1 MERLPLTPCMNLKKR
16 GKKEEKSRAGL
27 SEWQKTLKILR
38 KCSGRDISLWIFEGI
53 IMLLVVSFLFYDS
66 FLVALLLSP
75 YLVMYLRRKALE
87 KNSKERRQLVTQ
99 FKDGMV
105 AVSFALNAGY
115 SIENSF
121 REAVKELMT
130 LYGSQSA
137 IVVCFEKMLR
147 RIKNNE
153 NIEDVLSEFAIKTQ
167 IEDIMYFAD
176 VFGYAKRSGGDLISI
191 IKNTAS
197 TIRDKIEVDAQIQT
211 AISGKKMESAV
222 MAVMP
227 FGILGYMKLSS
238 PEFIDALYHNVIGVI
253 FMSVCLVIIGCMNV
267 VARRIVNIEI

>member
-1 MERLPLTPCMNLKKR
+1 MEKLPLTPCMNLKKR
-16 GKKEEKSRAGL
+16 GKKVGKSRADL

>member
-1 MERLPLTPCMNLKKR
+1 
-16 GKKEEKSRAGL
+16 
-27 SEWQKTLKILR
+27 
-38 KCSGRDISLWIFEGI
+38 
-53 IMLLVVSFLFYDS
+53 
-66 FLVALLLSP
+66 
-75 YLVMYLRRKALE
+75 
-87 KNSKERRQLVTQ
+87 
-99 FKDGMV
+99 
-105 AVSFALNAGY
+105 
-115 SIENSF
+115 
-121 REAVKELMT
+121 MT

>member
-1 MERLPLTPCMNLKKR
+1 M
-16 GKKEEKSRAGL
+16 
-27 SEWQKTLKILR
+27 SEWQKTLKILK

-66 FLVALLLSP
+66 LLGALLLSP
-75 YLVMYLRRKALE
+75 YLVIYLRRKALE

-137 IVVCFEKMLR
+137 IVICFEKMLR

-267 VARRIVNIEI
+267 VARKIVNIEI

>member
-1 MERLPLTPCMNLKKR
+1 MEKLPLTPCMNLKKR
-16 GKKEEKSRAGL
+16 GKKVGKSRADL
-27 SEWQKTLKILR
+27 SEWQKTLKILK

-121 REAVKELMT
+121 REAVKELMP
-130 LYGSQSA
+130 LYGIESA
-137 IVVCFEKMLR
+137 IVVWCEKMLR

-238 PEFIDALYHNVIGVI
+238 PEFIDTLYHNVIGVI

-267 VARRIVNIEI
+267 VARRIVSIEI

>member
-1 MERLPLTPCMNLKKR
+1 M
-16 GKKEEKSRAGL
+16 
-27 SEWQKTLKILR
+27 SEWQKALKTLK

-238 PEFIDALYHNVIGVI
+238 PEFIDTLYHNVIGVI

>member
-1 MERLPLTPCMNLKKR
+1 MEKLLLTPCMNLKKR
-16 GKKEEKSRAGL
+16 GKKAGKSRADL
-27 SEWQKTLKILR
+27 SEWQKILKILK
-38 KCSGRDISLWIFEGI
+38 KCSGRDISLWTFEGI

-238 PEFIDALYHNVIGVI
+238 PEFIDTLYHNVIGVI

-267 VARRIVNIEI
+267 VARRIVSIEI

>member
-1 MERLPLTPCMNLKKR
+1 MEKLPLTPCMNLKKR
-16 GKKEEKSRAGL
+16 GKKVGKSRADL

-137 IVVCFEKMLR
+137 IVLCFEKMLR

>member
-1 MERLPLTPCMNLKKR
+1 MEKLPLIPCMNLKKR
-16 GKKEEKSRAGL
+16 GKKVGKSRADL

-75 YLVMYLRRKALE
+75 YLVIYLRRKALE

>member
-1 MERLPLTPCMNLKKR
+1 MEKLPLTPCMNLKKR
-16 GKKEEKSRAGL
+16 GKKVGKSRADL
-27 SEWQKTLKILR
+27 SEWQKTLKTLK

-130 LYGSQSA
+130 LYGSQSS

-238 PEFIDALYHNVIGVI
+238 PEFIDTLYHNVIGVI

>member
-1 MERLPLTPCMNLKKR
+1 M
-16 GKKEEKSRAGL
+16 
-27 SEWQKTLKILR
+27 SEWQKILKILK
-38 KCSGRDISLWIFEGI
+38 KCSGRDISLWTFEGI

-75 YLVMYLRRKALE
+75 YLVMFLRRKALE

>member
-1 MERLPLTPCMNLKKR
+1 M
-16 GKKEEKSRAGL
+16 
-27 SEWQKTLKILR
+27 SEWQKTLKILK

-238 PEFIDALYHNVIGVI
+238 PGFIDALYHNVIGVI

>member
-1 MERLPLTPCMNLKKR
+1 MEKLPLTPCMNLKKR
-16 GKKEEKSRAGL
+16 GKKVGKSRADL

-130 LYGSQSA
+130 LYGSQSS

>member
-1 MERLPLTPCMNLKKR
+1 M
-16 GKKEEKSRAGL
+16 

-66 FLVALLLSP
+66 LLGALLLSP
-75 YLVMYLRRKALE
+75 YLVIYLRRKALE

-115 SIENSF
+115 SIENSL

-267 VARRIVNIEI
+267 VARRIVSIEI

>member
-1 MERLPLTPCMNLKKR
+1 M
-16 GKKEEKSRAGL
+16 
-27 SEWQKTLKILR
+27 SEWQKTLKILK
-38 KCSGRDISLWIFEGI
+38 KCSGRDISLWTFEGI

-253 FMSVCLVIIGCMNV
+253 FMSVCLVIIGCMNM
-267 VARRIVNIEI
+267 VARRIVSIEI

>member
-1 MERLPLTPCMNLKKR
+1 M
-16 GKKEEKSRAGL
+16 
-27 SEWQKTLKILR
+27 SEWQKTLKILK
-38 KCSGRDISLWIFEGI
+38 KCSGRDISLWTFEGI

-130 LYGSQSA
+130 LYGIQSA

-238 PEFIDALYHNVIGVI
+238 PEFIDTLYHNVIGVI

>member
-1 MERLPLTPCMNLKKR
+1 MERLPLTPCMNLKKW
-16 GKKEEKSRAGL
+16 GKKEEKSGAGL

-66 FLVALLLSP
+66 LLGALLLSP
-75 YLVMYLRRKALE
+75 YLVIYLRRKALE

-267 VARRIVNIEI
+267 VARRIVSIEI

>member
-1 MERLPLTPCMNLKKR
+1 MEKLPLIPCMNLKKR
-16 GKKEEKSRAGL
+16 GKKVGKSRADL

-38 KCSGRDISLWIFEGI
+38 KCSGRDISLWTFEGI

-75 YLVMYLRRKALE
+75 YLVMFLRRKALE

-267 VARRIVNIEI
+267 VARRIVSIEI